1 MKTKDRGLERT
12 LRTHFPPSPLPQ
24 RKDGVKIPP
33 FLRTGKSGEKSG
45 LVFLLLAFFFIL
57 TGAYRSLAAKQES
70 VPKETIEGGQIA
82 QALDHMHNLEY
93 DAAQRDFESWLKV
106 HPDELPALNYLATT
120 ILHRELF
127 KLGLLQLD
135 AYGQSGSIFHGAP
148 APADPEFDRA
158 FLPAINKAM
167 QTADARLRQNP
178 KDEDALYWAG
188 AAHSTMATY
197 DFTIKRAY
205 FAALREGNTARS
217 LHARLYQLDPS
228 YTDCLLVLGLHDYIV
243 GSLPFYIK
251 VLAALAGHRGNK
263 AKGLQ
268 EIEEVSKDGH
278 WAKNDA
284 TLILAVVYNRE
295 KKYPEM
301 LATLRIL
308 AQEDPRNFLLP
319 LEIARAYER
328 EGNWQGAAETYETLI
343 AKFQNDEPNFNLMPH
358 AEVLYEDGLM
368 RARLGDPGQ
377 SLARYEQAGS
387 LPGKSI
393 YIYRADLAAANIYA
407 SRKDMS
413 KAEAKYQI
421 VAEAVPDSEEGRT
434 ALRAL
439 KTIQDGPKG

>member
-1 MKTKDRGLERT
+1 MGARAVPATQQGA
-12 LRTHFPPSPLPQ
+12 
-24 RKDGVKIPP
+24 IPAEASAN
-33 FLRTGKSGEKSG
+33 T
-45 LVFLLLAFFFIL
+45 LLA
-57 TGAYRSLAAKQES
+57 R
-70 VPKETIEGGQIA
+70 
-82 QALDHMHNLEY
+82 ALDHMHNLEY
-93 DAAQRDFESWLKV
+93 DVAQRDFESWLQV
-106 HPDELPALNYLATT
+106 HPDDLPALNYLATT

-135 AYGQSGSIFHGAP
+135 TYGQSGSIFHGAP
-148 APADPEFDRA
+148 APANPQFDRE
-158 FLPAINKAM
+158 FLQAINRAE
-167 QTADARLRQNP
+167 QAAEARLRRDP

-188 AAHSTMATY
+188 AAHSTLATY

-205 FAALREGNTARS
+205 FAALREGNTART
-217 LHARLYQLDPS
+217 LHARLYHLDSS

-251 VLAALAGHRGNK
+251 LLAALAGHHGNR

-268 EIEEVSKDGH
+268 EIKEVSKNGR

-284 TLILAVVYNRE
+284 DLILAVLYNRE

-301 LATLRIL
+301 LAALRTLARN
-308 AQEDPRNFLLP
+308 DPRNFLLP
-319 LEIARAYER
+319 LEIARAFER
-328 EGNWQGAAETYETLI
+328 EGNWQSAAETYETLI
-343 AKFQNDEPNFNLMPH
+343 TKCQNNEPNFNLMPE
-358 AEVLYEDGLM
+358 AEVLYEDGRM

-377 SLARYEQAGS
+377 SLERYEQAGS

-407 SRKDMS
+407 SRKDMD

-421 VAEAVPDSEEGRT
+421 VAEAIPNSEEGR
-434 ALRAL
+434 AARRAL